1 MKFNYQQMVETFGL
15 TYSYNSFSDSAIIEE
30 EFKTHLSH
38 KFNAEDTLEK
48 AMTKLKEEINESS
61 AKETKRLEG
70 MKQQFRDLPLLEKLS
85 WQWKNNKLNFDSTS
99 EKRKEDLAQRT
110 KDKLNNIE
118 IIKIDQSKEYLIN
131 TPQLIKEGDTL
142 YVVVTDQNA
151 LEIGVYQAIA
161 SHVNYFQRSEGLID
175 LHARLLVVDNGKE
188 QEFNFSSDIN
198 EFKSNHSYHHIFT
211 DKNKAI
217 EFHNQNISQKLK
229 NMEQKIINLNKP
241 SLTK

>member
-15 TYSYNSFSDSAIIEE
+15 SYAYHSYSDSAYIQE
-30 EFKTHLSH
+30 EFNTHLSH
-38 KFNAEDTLEK
+38 RFNAENTLEK

-61 AKETKRLEG
+61 KKELERLEG
-70 MKQQFRDLPLLEKLS
+70 MKQQFRELPLLEKLN
-85 WQWKNNKLNFDSTS
+85 WQFKNKKLNFDSTS
-99 EKRKEDLAQRT
+99 EKRKEALIEKT
-110 KDKLNNIE
+110 KDKLKNIE

-151 LEIGVYQAIA
+151 LEIGVYKATA

-175 LHARLLVVDNGKE
+175 LHARLLVVDNDKE

-211 DKNKAI
+211 DKDKAI
-217 EFHNQNISQKLK
+217 EFHNQNIADKLK
-229 NMEQKIINLNKP
+229 NMEQKIIKLNKP
-241 SLTK
+241 TLKK